1 MIPDHHPG
9 QAFSEKWSPRFGIML
24 YSWRVVITS
33 GANGSEEVCAMTCGR
48 LWLVLAV
55 ALVGVPGAVQAEV
68 QFRHA
73 LDDSPLAVKPQPGEV
88 ETDAVKTFKQSG
100 ENPYLGNEQALAEGK
115 KLYVQNCQ
123 ACHLPDG
130 SGRMGPSL
138 ISDKWI
144 RERAATD
151 VGMFEIIYGG
161 ASGAMQSFAR
171 RGLTQDQILRVI
183 AYVRSLK
190 KS

>member
-1 MIPDHHPG
+1 MG
-9 QAFSEKWSPRFGIML
+9 GRWVRLFGLTLFVSATSPL
-24 YSWRVVITS
+24 
-33 GANGSEEVCAMTCGR
+33 
-48 LWLVLAV
+48 
-55 ALVGVPGAVQAEV
+55 QAEIV
-68 QFRHA
+68 FRHA
-73 LDDSPLAVKPQPGEV
+73 LDNSVLDVKPRPNEV
-88 ETDAVKTFKQSG
+88 ETEAVKEFKATG
-100 ENPYLGNEQALAEGK
+100 KNPYIGDDKALADGK
-115 KLYVQNCQ
+115 KLYQANCQ

-138 ISDKWI
+138 IADTWV

-171 RGLTQDQILRVI
+171 RGMTQDEMLRII

>member
-1 MIPDHHPG
+1 MKD
-9 QAFSEKWSPRFGIML
+9 
-24 YSWRVVITS
+24 
-33 GANGSEEVCAMTCGR
+33 GR
-48 LWLVLAV
+48 LWLMLVV
-55 ALVGVPGAVQAEV
+55 ALAAGTAGAVHAEV

-73 LDDSPLAVKPQPGEV
+73 LDDAPLPVKPQPGEV
-88 ETDAVKTFKQSG
+88 ETDAVKTFKEAGQ
-100 ENPYLGNEQALAEGK
+100 NPYNGTEQVLADGK
-115 KLYVQNCQ
+115 KLYAEQCQ

-130 SGRMGPSL
+130 SGRIGPSL
-138 ISDKWI
+138 IGDKWV

-161 ASGAMQSFAR
+161 SSGAMQSFAR
-171 RGLTQDQILRVI
+171 RGMAQDEMLRII

>member
-1 MIPDHHPG
+1 MRGPRKW
-9 QAFSEKWSPRFGIML
+9 AFALALFGFAASSL
-24 YSWRVVITS
+24 
-33 GANGSEEVCAMTCGR
+33 
-48 LWLVLAV
+48 
-55 ALVGVPGAVQAEV
+55 QAEIV
-68 QFRHA
+68 FRHA
-73 LDDSPLAVKPQPGEV
+73 LDNSVLDVKPRPGEV
-88 ETDAVKTFKQSG
+88 ETEAVKEFKATG
-100 ENPYLGNEQALAEGK
+100 KNPYIGNEQALADGK
-115 KLYVQNCQ
+115 KLYQTNCQ
-123 ACHLPDG
+123 SCHLPDG

-138 ISDKWI
+138 IGDNWV

-171 RGLTQDQILRVI
+171 RGMTQDEMLHII

>member
-1 MIPDHHPG
+1 MG
-9 QAFSEKWSPRFGIML
+9 FAQKWAFAVVVFGAA
-24 YSWRVVITS
+24 T
-33 GANGSEEVCAMTCGR
+33 APA
-48 LWLVLAV
+48 
-55 ALVGVPGAVQAEV
+55 QAEIV
-68 QFRHA
+68 FRHA
-73 LDDSPLAVKPQPGEV
+73 LDNSVLQVKPQSNEV
-88 ETDAVKTFKQSG
+88 ETEAVKEFKATG
-100 ENPYLGNEQALAEGK
+100 KNPYQGNGQALAGGK
-115 KLYVQNCQ
+115 TLYEENCQ

-138 ISDKWI
+138 INGNWV

-171 RGLTQDQILRVI
+171 RGMTQDEMLRVI

>member
-1 MIPDHHPG
+1 
-9 QAFSEKWSPRFGIML
+9 ML
-24 YSWRVVITS
+24 DRWMWVFFLALS
-33 GANGSEEVCAMTCGR
+33 GAAIGPLR
-48 LWLVLAV
+48 
-55 ALVGVPGAVQAEV
+55 AEIV
-68 QFRHA
+68 FHHA
-73 LDDSPLAVKPQPGEV
+73 LDNSALDVKPRPGEG
-88 ETDAVKTFKQSG
+88 ETDAVKEFKTTG
-100 ENPYLGNEQALAEGK
+100 KNPYIGNEQALADGK
-115 KLYVQNCQ
+115 KQYQANCQ

-130 SGRMGPSL
+130 SGRIGPSL
-138 ISDKWI
+138 IGDTWV

-171 RGLTQDQILRVI
+171 RGMTQDEMLRII

>member
-1 MIPDHHPG
+1 MG
-9 QAFSEKWSPRFGIML
+9 
-24 YSWRVVITS
+24 WRR
-33 GANGSEEVCAMTCGR
+33 NR
-48 LWLVLAV
+48 VLIL
-55 ALVGVPGAVQAEV
+55 ALFVTNPVQAEIV
-68 QFRHA
+68 FRHA
-73 LDDSPLAVKPQPGEV
+73 LDDSVLEVKPRPNEV
-88 ETDAVKTFKQSG
+88 ETEAVKEFKATGKNVYVGQ
-100 ENPYLGNEQALAEGK
+100 EQALGDGR
-115 KLYVQNCQ
+115 KLYQTHCQ

-138 ISDKWI
+138 IGDKWV

-161 ASGAMQSFAR
+161 SSGAMQSFAR
-171 RGLTQDQILRVI
+171 RGMTQDEMLRII